1 MINSNLKKMHTMKK
15 IISIL
20 LTVISINT
28 FGQIQTIGILSG
40 VNQTNITSKSFE
52 NSNFKPGFAGGFCY
66 ELIFN
71 NNYTVGA
78 DLLYSQQGFI
88 DQDPIDDNPT
98 NKYDLKYYFD
108 YLSVPLK
115 FGYGFTESGKLKS
128 SIKIGVS
135 PSFLLNAKSTILI
148 FDSLGSITGTDKID
162 VTKRVSKFDLSV
174 LMELG
179 LNYPLENGFELFSSL
194 TGRKSLTTLSCADYF
209 EDLKM
214 RNYGFSLMV
223 GLKYRIDNHKK

>member
-1 MINSNLKKMHTMKK
+1 MHTMKK

-52 NSNFKPGFAGGFCY
+52 NSNFKLGFAGGFSY
-66 ELIFN
+66 EFLFN
-71 NNYTVGA
+71 NNYIVGA

-88 DQDPIDDNPT
+88 DKDPT
-98 NKYDLKYYFD
+98 EKYNLKYYFD

-115 FGYGFTESGKLKS
+115 IGYGFTEIGKLKS

-135 PSFLLNAKSTILI
+135 PSFLLNAKSTILT
-148 FDSLGSITGTDKID
+148 FDSLGNITGTDKID

-194 TGRKSLTTLSCADYF
+194 TGRKSLTALSCADYF

-214 RNYGFSLMV
+214 KNYGFSLMV

>member
-1 MINSNLKKMHTMKK
+1 MKK

-20 LTVISINT
+20 LTVISINS

-52 NSNFKPGFAGGFCY
+52 NSNFKPGFAGGFSY
-66 ELIFN
+66 EFLFN
-71 NNYTVGA
+71 NNYIVGA

-88 DQDPIDDNPT
+88 DKDPT
-98 NKYDLKYYFD
+98 EKYNLKYYFD

-115 FGYGFTESGKLKS
+115 IGYGFTEIGKLKS

-135 PSFLLNAKSTILI
+135 PSFLLNAKSTILT
-148 FDSLGSITGTDKID
+148 FDSLGNITGTDKID

-194 TGRKSLTTLSCADYF
+194 TGRKSLTTLSCTNYF

-214 RNYGFSLMV
+214 RNYGFSLMF

>member
-52 NSNFKPGFAGGFCY
+52 NSNFKPGFAGGFSY
-66 ELIFN
+66 EFLFN
-71 NNYTVGA
+71 NNYIVGA

-88 DQDPIDDNPT
+88 DEDPT
-98 NKYDLKYYFD
+98 EKYNLKYYFD

-115 FGYGFTESGKLKS
+115 IGYGFTEIGKLKS

-162 VTKRVSKFDLSV
+162 VTKSVSKFDLSV

-214 RNYGFSLMV
+214 KNYGFSLMV